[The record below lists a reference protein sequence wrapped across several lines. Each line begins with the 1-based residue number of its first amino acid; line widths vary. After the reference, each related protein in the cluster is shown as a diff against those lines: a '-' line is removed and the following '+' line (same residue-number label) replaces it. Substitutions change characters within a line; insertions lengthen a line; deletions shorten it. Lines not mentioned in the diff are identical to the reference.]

1 LEYKERKETMKK
13 INITQHDINYGQQGC
28 KNNCPIA
35 IALKREYQT
44 KNVEVDLNQTDNEA
58 DDLVFI
64 KINNKKIKIDETQE
78 DFVDT
83 FIKDFDDYRGYV
95 NPFELRIIEE
105 DRGL

>member
-1 LEYKERKETMKK
+1 MKK
-13 INITQHDINYGQQGC
+13 INITQHDINYGKQGC

-35 IALKREYQT
+35 RALKREYQT

-83 FIKDFDDYRGYV
+83 FIKDFDD
-95 NPFELRIIEE
+95 
-105 DRGL
+105 

>member
-1 LEYKERKETMKK
+1 MKK
-13 INITQHDINYGQQGC
+13 IKITQHDINYGQQGC

-35 IALKREYQT
+35 RALKREYQT
-44 KNVEVDLNQTDNEA
+44 KNVEVDLNQTDDEA

-95 NPFELRIIEE
+95 DPFELRVHES
-105 DRGL
+105 

>member
-1 LEYKERKETMKK
+1 MKK
-13 INITQHDINYGQQGC
+13 IKITQHDINYGKQGC

-35 IALKREYQT
+35 RALKREYQT

-83 FIKDFDDYRGYV
+83 FKQLKDK
-95 NPFELRIIEE
+95 
-105 DRGL
+105 

>member
-1 LEYKERKETMKK
+1 MKK

-35 IALKREYQT
+35 RALKRDYQT
-44 KNVEVDLNQTDNEA
+44 KNVEVDIDDTGN
-58 DDLVFI
+58 DLVSI

-95 NPFELRIIEE
+95 NPFKLRINE
-105 DRGL
+105 